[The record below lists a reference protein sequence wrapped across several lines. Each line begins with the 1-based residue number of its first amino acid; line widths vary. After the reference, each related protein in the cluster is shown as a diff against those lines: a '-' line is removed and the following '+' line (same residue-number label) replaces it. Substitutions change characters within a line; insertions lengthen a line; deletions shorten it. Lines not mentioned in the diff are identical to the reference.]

1 MLNLSQGYNSMKYKA
16 IIWDFGGVITSSP
29 FDAFNEFEEVN
40 GLPKDIIRTI
50 NSENPDMN
58 AWAQFES
65 NSITIDQF
73 DDLFLK
79 EAKAKGFDIK
89 GRDIIKLLKG
99 SIRENMVSFL
109 RELKSNFKLGCITNN
124 VKPSSE
130 ENTDNETK
138 EAMSIFDHVIE
149 SSIVGIRKPNPEIY
163 MMSCDALNV
172 SPDQCIY
179 LDDLGINLKPAR
191 ELGMTTI
198 KVIQPEDA
206 IQEVR
211 NLLK

>member
-1 MLNLSQGYNSMKYKA
+1 MKYKA

-50 NSENPDMN
+50 NSENSDMN

-73 DDLFLK
+73 NDLFLK

-109 RELKSNFKLGCITNN
+109 RELKSDFKLGCITNN
-124 VKPSSE
+124 VKSSSE

-163 MMSCDALNV
+163 IMSCDALNV

-198 KVIQPEDA
+198 KVIKPEDA

>member
-1 MLNLSQGYNSMKYKA
+1 MQYKA

-109 RELKSNFKLGCITNN
+109 RELKADFKLGCITNN

>member
-1 MLNLSQGYNSMKYKA
+1 MKYKA

-29 FDAFNEFEEVN
+29 FEAFNKFEEAN
-40 GLPKDIIRTI
+40 SLPKDIIRTI

-65 NSITIDQF
+65 NSITIGQF
-73 DDLFLK
+73 NDLFLK

-109 RELKSNFKLGCITNN
+109 RELKLDFKLGCITNN

-130 ENTDNETK
+130 QNTDNETE

>member
-1 MLNLSQGYNSMKYKA
+1 MKYKA

-29 FDAFNEFEEVN
+29 FEAFNQFEEAN

-50 NSENPDMN
+50 NSENPDTN
-58 AWAQFES
+58 AWAKFES
-65 NSITIDQF
+65 NSVTIDVF
-73 DDLFLK
+73 NDLFLK

-89 GRDIIKLLKG
+89 GKDIIKLLKG
-99 SIRENMVSFL
+99 SIRKNMVSFL
-109 RELKSNFKLGCITNN
+109 RELKSDFKLGCITNN
-124 VKPSSE
+124 VKSSSE
-130 ENTDNETK
+130 ENNDNETE
-138 EAMSIFDHVIE
+138 EAMSLFDHVIE

-163 MMSCDALNV
+163 MMSCDALKV

-198 KVIQPEDA
+198 KVIHPEDA

>member
-1 MLNLSQGYNSMKYKA
+1 MKYKA

-29 FDAFNEFEEVN
+29 FEAFNEFEEAN
-40 GLPKDIIRTI
+40 SLPKDIIRTI

-73 DDLFLK
+73 NDLFLK

-109 RELKSNFKLGCITNN
+109 RELKSDFKLGCITNN
-124 VKPSSE
+124 VKSSSQ
-130 ENTDNETK
+130 ENTDNET
-138 EAMSIFDHVIE
+138 EEVMSIFDHVIE

-172 SPDQCIY
+172 SPDLCIY

>member
-1 MLNLSQGYNSMKYKA
+1 MKYKA

-50 NSENPDMN
+50 NSENSDMN

-73 DDLFLK
+73 NDLFLK

-109 RELKSNFKLGCITNN
+109 RELKSDFKLGCITNN

-149 SSIVGIRKPNPEIY
+149 SSIAGIRKPNPEI
-163 MMSCDALNV
+163 
-172 SPDQCIY
+172 
-179 LDDLGINLKPAR
+179 
-191 ELGMTTI
+191 
-198 KVIQPEDA
+198 
-206 IQEVR
+206 
-211 NLLK
+211 

>member
-1 MLNLSQGYNSMKYKA
+1 MKYKA

-149 SSIVGIRKPNPEIY
+149 SSI
-163 MMSCDALNV
+163 
-172 SPDQCIY
+172 
-179 LDDLGINLKPAR
+179 
-191 ELGMTTI
+191 
-198 KVIQPEDA
+198 
-206 IQEVR
+206 QEVR

>member
-1 MLNLSQGYNSMKYKA
+1 MKYKA

-29 FDAFNEFEEVN
+29 FEAFNDFEEAN

-50 NSENPDMN
+50 NSENSDMN

-73 DDLFLK
+73 NDLFLK

-99 SIRENMVSFL
+99 SIRESMVSFL
-109 RELKSNFKLGCITNN
+109 RELKSDFKLGCITNN
-124 VKPSSE
+124 VKSSSE

>member
-1 MLNLSQGYNSMKYKA
+1 MKYKA

-109 RELKSNFKLGCITNN
+109 RELKADFKLGCITNN

-179 LDDLGINLKPAR
+179 LDDLGINLKPAS

>member
-1 MLNLSQGYNSMKYKA
+1 MKYKA

-29 FDAFNEFEEVN
+29 FEAFNKFEEAN

-149 SSIVGIRKPNPEIY
+149 SSIAGIRKPNPEIY

-198 KVIQPEDA
+198 KVIQPDDA

>member
-1 MLNLSQGYNSMKYKA
+1 MKYKA

-29 FDAFNEFEEVN
+29 FEAFNQFEEAN
-40 GLPKDIIRTI
+40 DLPKDIIRTI
-50 NSENPDMN
+50 NSENPDTN
-58 AWAQFES
+58 AWAKFES
-65 NSITIDQF
+65 NSITIDVF
-73 DDLFLK
+73 NDLFLK

-99 SIRENMVSFL
+99 SIRKNMVSFL
-109 RELKSNFKLGCITNN
+109 RELKSDFKLGCITNN
-124 VKPSSE
+124 VKSSSE
-130 ENTDNETK
+130 ENNDNETK
-138 EAMSIFDHVIE
+138 EAMSLFDHVIE

-163 MMSCDALNV
+163 MMSCDALKV
-172 SPDQCIY
+172 SPDKYIY
-179 LDDLGINLKPAR
+179 WDDLGNNLKPAR

>member
-1 MLNLSQGYNSMKYKA
+1 MKYKA

-29 FDAFNEFEEVN
+29 FEAFNKFEEAN

-50 NSENPDMN
+50 NSENSDMN

-73 DDLFLK
+73 NDLFLK

-99 SIRENMVSFL
+99 SIRGNMVSFL
-109 RELKSNFKLGCITNN
+109 RELKSDFKLGCITNN
-124 VKPSSE
+124 VKPSSK
-130 ENTDNETK
+130 ENIDNET
-138 EAMSIFDHVIE
+138 EEVMSIFDQVIE

>member
-1 MLNLSQGYNSMKYKA
+1 MKYKA

-73 DDLFLK
+73 NDLFLK

>member
-1 MLNLSQGYNSMKYKA
+1 MKYKA

-29 FDAFNEFEEVN
+29 FEAFNQFEEAN

-50 NSENPDMN
+50 NSENPDTN
-58 AWAQFES
+58 AWAKFES
-65 NSITIDQF
+65 NSITIDVF
-73 DDLFLK
+73 NDLFLK

-99 SIRENMVSFL
+99 SIRKNMVSFL
-109 RELKSNFKLGCITNN
+109 RELKSDFKLGCITNN
-124 VKPSSE
+124 VKSSSE
-130 ENTDNETK
+130 ENNDNETK
-138 EAMSIFDHVIE
+138 EAMSLFDHVIE

-163 MMSCDALNV
+163 MMSCDALKV

-211 NLLK
+211 NLLE

>member
-1 MLNLSQGYNSMKYKA
+1 MKYKA

-40 GLPKDIIRTI
+40 GLPKDIIRII

-109 RELKSNFKLGCITNN
+109 RELKADFKLGCITNN

-163 MMSCDALNV
+163 MMSCDALKV

>member
-1 MLNLSQGYNSMKYKA
+1 MKYKA

-29 FDAFNEFEEVN
+29 FEAFNQFEEAN
-40 GLPKDIIRTI
+40 GLPRDIIRTI
-50 NSENPDMN
+50 NSENPDTN
-58 AWAQFES
+58 AWAKFES
-65 NSITIDQF
+65 NSITIDVF
-73 DDLFLK
+73 NDLFLK

-99 SIRENMVSFL
+99 SIRESMVSFL
-109 RELKSNFKLGCITNN
+109 RELKSDFKLGCITNN
-124 VKPSSE
+124 VKSSSE
-130 ENTDNETK
+130 ENTDNETE

-172 SPDQCIY
+172 SPNQCIY

-191 ELGMTTI
+191 KLGMTTI
-198 KVIQPEDA
+198 KVIEPEDA

>member
-1 MLNLSQGYNSMKYKA
+1 MKYKA

-29 FDAFNEFEEVN
+29 FEAFNDFEEAN

-50 NSENPDMN
+50 NSENSDMN

-73 DDLFLK
+73 NDLFLK

-109 RELKSNFKLGCITNN
+109 RELKSDFKLGCITNN
-124 VKPSSE
+124 VKSSSE

>member
-1 MLNLSQGYNSMKYKA
+1 MKYKA

-191 ELGMTTI
+191 ELGMMTI

>member
-1 MLNLSQGYNSMKYKA
+1 MKYKA

-50 NSENPDMN
+50 NSENSDMN

-73 DDLFLK
+73 NDLFLK

-109 RELKSNFKLGCITNN
+109 RELKADFKLGCITNN

>member
-1 MLNLSQGYNSMKYKA
+1 MKYKA

-29 FDAFNEFEEVN
+29 FETFNELEKTYD
-40 GLPKDIIRTI
+40 LPKDIIRTI

-65 NSITIDQF
+65 NSITIDEF
-73 DDLFLK
+73 NDLFLK

-109 RELKSNFKLGCITNN
+109 RELKSDFKLGCITNN
-124 VKPSSE
+124 VKSSSAE
-130 ENTDNETK
+130 DTDNETK

-198 KVIQPEDA
+198 KVMQPEDA

>member
-1 MLNLSQGYNSMKYKA
+1 MKYKA
-16 IIWDFGGVITSSP
+16 IIRDFGGVITSSP

>member
-1 MLNLSQGYNSMKYKA
+1 MKYKA

-29 FDAFNEFEEVN
+29 FEAFNDFEEVN

-50 NSENPDMN
+50 NSENSDMN

-73 DDLFLK
+73 NDLFLK

-109 RELKSNFKLGCITNN
+109 RELKSDFKLGCITNN
-124 VKPSSE
+124 VKSSSE
-130 ENTDNETK
+130 ENTDNETE

>member
-1 MLNLSQGYNSMKYKA
+1 MKYKA

-29 FDAFNEFEEVN
+29 FEAFNQFEEAN

-50 NSENPDMN
+50 NSENPDTN
-58 AWAQFES
+58 AWAKFES
-65 NSITIDQF
+65 NSITIDVF
-73 DDLFLK
+73 NDLFLK
-79 EAKAKGFDIK
+79 EAKAKGLDIK

-99 SIRENMVSFL
+99 SIRKNMVSFL
-109 RELKSNFKLGCITNN
+109 RELKSDFKLGCITNN
-124 VKPSSE
+124 VKSSSE
-130 ENTDNETK
+130 ENNDNETK
-138 EAMSIFDHVIE
+138 EAMSLFDHVIE

-163 MMSCDALNV
+163 MMSCDALKV

>member
-1 MLNLSQGYNSMKYKA
+1 MKYKA

-211 NLLK
+211 NLFK

>member
-1 MLNLSQGYNSMKYKA
+1 MKYKA

-149 SSIVGIRKPNPEIY
+149 YSIAGIRKPNPEIY

>member
-1 MLNLSQGYNSMKYKA
+1 MKYKA

-29 FDAFNEFEEVN
+29 FEAFNQFEEAN
-40 GLPKDIIRTI
+40 GLPRDIIRTI
-50 NSENPDMN
+50 NSENPDTN
-58 AWAQFES
+58 AWAKFES
-65 NSITIDQF
+65 NSVTIDVF
-73 DDLFLK
+73 NDLFLK

-99 SIRENMVSFL
+99 SIRKNMVSFL
-109 RELKSNFKLGCITNN
+109 RELKSDFKLGCITNN
-124 VKPSSE
+124 VKSSSE
-130 ENTDNETK
+130 ENNDNGTK
-138 EAMSIFDHVIE
+138 EAMSLFDHVIE

-163 MMSCDALNV
+163 MMSCDALKVN
-172 SPDQCIY
+172 PDQCIY

-198 KVIQPEDA
+198 KVIHPEDA

>member
-1 MLNLSQGYNSMKYKA
+1 MKYKA

-29 FDAFNEFEEVN
+29 FEAFNKFEEVN

-50 NSENPDMN
+50 NSENSDMN

-73 DDLFLK
+73 NDLFLK

-109 RELKSNFKLGCITNN
+109 RELKSDFKLGCITNN

-149 SSIVGIRKPNPEIY
+149 SSIVGMRKPNPEIY

-172 SPDQCIY
+172 SPYQCIY

>member
-1 MLNLSQGYNSMKYKA
+1 MKYKA

-29 FDAFNEFEEVN
+29 FEAFNEFEEEN

-58 AWAQFES
+58 AWAKFES
-65 NSITIDQF
+65 NSITIDEF
-73 DDLFLK
+73 NDLFLD

-99 SIRENMVSFL
+99 SIRKNMVSFL
-109 RELKSNFKLGCITNN
+109 RELKSDFKLGCITNN
-124 VKPSSE
+124 VKSSSE

-163 MMSCDALNV
+163 MMSCDALKV
-172 SPDQCIY
+172 SPNQCIY

>member
-1 MLNLSQGYNSMKYKA
+1 MKYKA

-29 FDAFNEFEEVN
+29 FNAFNEFEEVN

>member
-1 MLNLSQGYNSMKYKA
+1 MKYKA

-29 FDAFNEFEEVN
+29 FEAFNQFEEAN

-50 NSENPDMN
+50 NSENPDTN
-58 AWAQFES
+58 AWAKFES
-65 NSITIDQF
+65 NSITIDVF
-73 DDLFLK
+73 NDLFLK

-99 SIRENMVSFL
+99 SIRKNMVSFL
-109 RELKSNFKLGCITNN
+109 RELKSDFKLGCITNN
-124 VKPSSE
+124 VKSSSE
-130 ENTDNETK
+130 ENNDNETK
-138 EAMSIFDHVIE
+138 EAMSLFDHVIE

-191 ELGMTTI
+191 ELGMKTI
-198 KVIQPEDA
+198 KVIHPEDA

>member
-1 MLNLSQGYNSMKYKA
+1 MKYKA

-99 SIRENMVSFL
+99 SIREHMVSFL
-109 RELKSNFKLGCITNN
+109 RELKSDFKLGCITNN

>member
-1 MLNLSQGYNSMKYKA
+1 MKYKA

-29 FDAFNEFEEVN
+29 FNAFNEFEEVN
-40 GLPKDIIRTI
+40 GLPIDIIRTI

>member
-1 MLNLSQGYNSMKYKA
+1 MKYKA

-29 FDAFNEFEEVN
+29 FEAFNEFEEAN
-40 GLPKDIIRTI
+40 SLPKDIIRTI

-65 NSITIDQF
+65 NSITIGQF
-73 DDLFLK
+73 NDLFLK

-109 RELKSNFKLGCITNN
+109 RELKSDFKLGCITNN
-124 VKPSSE
+124 VKSSSQ
-130 ENTDNETK
+130 ENTDNET
-138 EAMSIFDHVIE
+138 EEVMSIFDHLIE

-198 KVIQPEDA
+198 KVMQPEDA

>member
-1 MLNLSQGYNSMKYKA
+1 MKYKA

-65 NSITIDQF
+65 NSITIGQF
-73 DDLFLK
+73 NDLFLK

>member
-1 MLNLSQGYNSMKYKA
+1 MKYKA

-29 FDAFNEFEEVN
+29 FEAFNEFEEAN

-73 DDLFLK
+73 NDLFLK
-79 EAKAKGFDIK
+79 ESKAKGFDIK

-109 RELKSNFKLGCITNN
+109 RELKSDFKLGCITNN
-124 VKPSSE
+124 VKSSSE
-130 ENTDNETK
+130 KNTDNET
-138 EAMSIFDHVIE
+138 EEVMSIFDHVIE